1 MYNVKV
7 HINVILPG
15 EVQMD
20 INEKLDLLKTNL
32 KKLGSVAVAF
42 SGGVDSTFLLRVAHD
57 VLGDKVLAVTARSS
71 TYPERE
77 YREAVEYVEKLGV
90 KQIVIISEEL
100 DIDGFSANPVNRCY
114 YCKKELFTKIT
125 NLAKQNNI
133 EYVADG
139 SNVDDLGDY
148 RPGLQAIKELDI
160 KSPLLMAGLTKE
172 DIRYMSK
179 KLGLECF
186 DKPSFACLA
195 TRIPYGEVINQRK
208 LSMID
213 RAEMYLMSMGIKN
226 VRVRFHDGLA
236 RIEVERNDI
245 KIFIDMDFIQNVE
258 EEFKKIGFKYVS
270 LDLTGYKTG
279 SMNAGVNGTNE
290 QR

>member
-1 MYNVKV
+1 MKLRMVLFMNEEIKY
-7 HINVILPG
+7 
-15 EVQMD
+15 
-20 INEKLDLLKTNL
+20 EKLKGILND
-32 KKLGSVAVAF
+32 LGSVVVAL
-42 SGGVDSTFLLRVAHD
+42 SGGVDSTFLLKAAYETLGNKAAAATAVSYIYPSWEMKEAQEFADSLGIEYTAIPVDPINEVA
-57 VLGDKVLAVTARSS
+57 
-71 TYPERE
+71 
-77 YREAVEYVEKLGV
+77 
-90 KQIVIISEEL
+90 
-100 DIDGFSANPVNRCY
+100 GFLKNPPDRCY
-114 YCKKELFTKIT
+114 ICKRAIFSKL
-125 NLAKQNNI
+125 KQHAQLMGMN
-133 EYVADG
+133 YVADG
-139 SNVDDLGDY
+139 TNADDLGDY

-245 KIFIDMDFIQNVE
+245 KIFFDMDFIQNVE